1 MRQWPVAAR
10 NVHRP
15 SPSNAPQV
23 RAIILLTAS
32 VLSVAMLLASC
43 RVASTI
49 LVTRTTRRPSMT
61 SRHDLADVLAADG
74 ARPRGSTSPPAIA
87 PYHGAKRFSAMQ
99 PATAAADDP
108 DHLPWLAVLVAV
120 LSCDCAAADA
130 RQLELPLEDLPSSR
144 ATAAGR
150 NDASVPAECGLAES
164 AGDGRPRRLVC
175 WRIMSPA
182 AALLNAK
189 DVARPVPQPVI
200 PPGLQPGGRTRGIAA
215 AAALA
220 RGSGRD
226 IGPAISSA

>member
-32 VLSVAMLLASC
+32 VLSVATLFASC

-49 LVTRTTRRPSMT
+49 LVTRTTRRSSMQ
-61 SRHDLADVLAADG
+61 SRHDPAVGLAADG
-74 ARPRGSTSPPAIA
+74 ARPSGSTSPPVIA
-87 PYHGAKRFSAMQ
+87 EYLDAKLFNPWQ
-99 PATAAADDP
+99 PAAAAADDS
-108 DHLPWLAVLVAV
+108 DLPWFAVLVAV
-120 LSCDCAAADA
+120 LSCDCTATDA
-130 RQLELPLEDLPSSR
+130 RQMELPLEDRPSPS

-150 NDASVPAECGLAES
+150 NDASVPAECGLAEC

-175 WRIMSPA
+175 LRIMTPA
-182 AALLNAK
+182 AALLNAT

-200 PPGLQPGGRTRGIAA
+200 PPGLQPGGRTRGIAT

-226 IGPAISSA
+226 IGLAISSA